1 MLRVL
6 SALAALA
13 LPAAAQDS
21 AWWETTGC
29 QLVPVHGEA
38 WVAEVI
44 CRNELTSMTSPDVSA
59 ALSIDGLTVQL
70 AVAQT
75 LGRTPDSFMVT
86 PPDGF
91 VADPPVLVLDEGT
104 VGVVRVLPW
113 LGF

>member
-1 MLRVL
+1 MRIILASL
-6 SALAALA
+6 ALT

-59 ALSIDGLTVQL
+59 ALAIDGLTVQL

-91 VADPPVLVLDEGT
+91 VAEPSVLVLDEGT
-104 VGVVRVLPW
+104 VGVVVIREY
-113 LGF
+113 LGI